1 MPQTKSHPT
10 PRSLQEWMER
20 SGINGTRL
28 REMVQEQTGTAISA
42 TMLSFILTGSRR
54 CSGVNAMALHAV
66 TGVPIKVLRE
76 WPKVSGITQVSG
88 RRPKRVA

>member
-1 MPQTKSHPT
+1 
-10 PRSLQEWMER
+10 MER
-20 SGINGTRL
+20 NGVNGTRL
-28 REMVQEQTGTAISA
+28 RQMVLAQTGRAISA
-42 TMLSFILTGSRR
+42 TMLSFILMGSRR

-88 RRPKRVA
+88 RRQKRVA